1 MSVLFKI
8 ELRVDADEK
17 KYLLA
22 KHVIKQ
28 VALQAYA
35 RVAMLDDGPK
45 PEITACSQGDEGRQ
59 VEIPLVE
66 FTRTHD
72 EEFEAVN
79 ARVGEAT
86 SVVFLPEVRTPVLR
100 LVQGGRPATD

>member
-35 RVAMLDDGPK
+35 RVGMLDDGPK
-45 PEITACSQGDEGRQ
+45 PEITACSHRDESGH
-59 VEIPLVE
+59 VDIPLAE
-66 FTRTHD
+66 FTRTHN
-72 EEFEAVN
+72 EEFEAMN
-79 ARVGEAT
+79 ACVGEAM
-86 SVVFLPEVRTPVLR
+86 SVVCLPKVRTPVLR
-100 LVQGGRPATD
+100 LIQGGRLPPE

>member
-8 ELRVDADEK
+8 ELRVDCDEK
-17 KYLLA
+17 KHLLA

-45 PEITACSQGDEGRQ
+45 PEVTACSHRDEGGH
-59 VEIPLVE
+59 VDIPLAE

-100 LVQGGRPATD
+100 VIEG

>member
-8 ELRVDADEK
+8 ELRVDCDEK

-35 RVAMLDDGPK
+35 RVALLDDGPK
-45 PEITACSQGDEGRQ
+45 PEVTACSHTDEGRHTD
-59 VEIPLVE
+59 IPLAE
-66 FTRTHD
+66 FTRAND
-72 EEFEAVN
+72 EQIAASKADGGEGSSCTCAPAVH
-79 ARVGEAT
+79 R
-86 SVVFLPEVRTPVLR
+86 PVLR
-100 LVQGGRPATD
+100 VIEGGRSASG